1 MVFYLTVQ
9 EVPSASLS
17 VPSVL
22 NGLGRASCFRCS
34 TLRFS
39 DCYGVSSQAGASR
52 NHSRAGRRAN
62 VPKVFIEQS
71 EFNQVAEVVRELLKL
86 DKQFPVM
93 PFARAERLE
102 ITVGK
107 RIKTDA
113 YAQREENSQLILKT
127 ERAEDKL
134 LRSLSD
140 FKPIRCKLH
149 NSAET
154 PYTELY
160 VCAAGRVEAMD
171 EQIINFYKEFVAE
184 PQDNQLR
191 YRCPLCKRFTFY
203 EPYVNWPF
211 AITSQSDI
219 FRLNDFNG
227 IYVST
232 KGKEL
237 LEPYFGELVDFVP
250 ATLSA

>member
-1 MVFYLTVQ
+1 
-9 EVPSASLS
+9 
-17 VPSVL
+17 
-22 NGLGRASCFRCS
+22 
-34 TLRFS
+34 
-39 DCYGVSSQAGASR
+39 
-52 NHSRAGRRAN
+52 
-62 VPKVFIEQS
+62 
-71 EFNQVAEVVRELLKL
+71 
-86 DKQFPVM
+86 M

-134 LRSLSD
+134 ARSLSG

-160 VCAAGRVEAMD
+160 VCAADRIEATD

-184 PQDNQLR
+184 PQDSQPR
-191 YRCPLCKRFTFY
+191 YRCPLCKRLTFY
-203 EPYVNWPF
+203 ELYENWPF
-211 AITSQSDI
+211 AITSNPTS
-219 FRLNDFNG
+219 LG
-227 IYVST
+227 
-232 KGKEL
+232 
-237 LEPYFGELVDFVP
+237 
-250 ATLSA
+250 